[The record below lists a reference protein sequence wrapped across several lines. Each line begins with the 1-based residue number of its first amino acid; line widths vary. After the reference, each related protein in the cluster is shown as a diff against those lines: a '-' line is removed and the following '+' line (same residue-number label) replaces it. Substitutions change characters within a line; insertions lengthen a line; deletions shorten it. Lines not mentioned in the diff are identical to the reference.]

1 MQQPNNLNLFK
12 TLFLV
17 YGILVLVFSLFPLI
31 YVFLGGA
38 FFALPEFNE
47 IDNELPFNPGIIFI
61 VIGLIGFAILIALG
75 IVTIKASKHL
85 GNTSNYN
92 FVLVAS
98 ILICFTG
105 LMGML
110 LGIFSIIEINKPEV
124 KQLFPSK
131 GIEDSQDK

>member
-17 YGILVLVFSLFPLI
+17 YGIFLFFFSLFALL
-31 YVFLGGA
+31 YAAMGGV
-38 FFALPEFNE
+38 FFAIPEFNE
-47 IDNELPFNPGIIFI
+47 MDGELPFNPGIIFI
-61 VIGLIGFAILIALG
+61 VFGFIGFAIMVTLG
-75 IVTIKASKHL
+75 IVAIKASKHL
-85 GNTSNYN
+85 GNTTNYN

-131 GIEDSQDK
+131 GIEGSQNK

>member
-17 YGILVLVFSLFPLI
+17 YGIFLLVFSLFPLI
-31 YVFLGGA
+31 YVFMGGV

-61 VIGLIGFAILIALG
+61 VFGLIGFAILIALG
-75 IVTIKASKHL
+75 IVAIKASKHI
-85 GNTSNYN
+85 GNTTNYN

-131 GIEDSQDK
+131 RIEDSQNK